1 MNKKDAQKPKDAF
14 DDDELINVL
23 YQRYAKGGT
32 RFARWR
38 LNLTF
43 WTKKML
49 WVGVV
54 KSLFLFKRIV
64 DILASAILLLFLSPV
79 FVATALAIKLED
91 PGPFFFSQK
100 RVGKWGKIFTM
111 HKFRSMIMNADQ
123 VKDELLEQ
131 NESEKGVIF
140 KMKDDPR
147 ITEVGKFI
155 RKYSIDELP
164 QLWNVFV
171 GDMSLVGPRPPVPR
185 EVSEYKNL
193 DRRRLDVKPGITCI
207 WQVSGRS
214 DIDFEGQVKLDVQY
228 IQNQSFWGDILILLK
243 TIPAVLLGKGA
254 Y

>member
-1 MNKKDAQKPKDAF
+1 MDKNNSQKPKDAF
-14 DDDELINVL
+14 DDELINVL
-23 YQRYAKGGT
+23 YQRYAMGGT

-38 LNLTF
+38 LNFMF
-43 WTKKML
+43 WSKKML
-49 WVGVV
+49 WVFVV
-54 KSLFLFKRIV
+54 NSLFLFKRIV
-64 DILASAILLLFLSPV
+64 DILASGILLICLSPV
-79 FVATALAIKLED
+79 FAATALAIKFED
-91 PGPFFFSQK
+91 PGPVFFSQK
-100 RVGKWGKIFTM
+100 RVGKWGKFFTM
-111 HKFRSMIMNADQ
+111 HKFRSMIMNADK

-147 ITEVGKFI
+147 ITKVGKFI

-193 DRRRLDVKPGITCI
+193 DRRRLEVKPGITCI